1 MNTNTLVSIDSADLT
16 NVTGGKGM
24 LGTAIKGIKE
34 AAPVVK
40 KWGGKALEW
49 GGKAVE
55 GINAAQSVKDA
66 WDSVKGAWGGGGE
79 KK

>member
-1 MNTNTLVSIDSADLT
+1 MNTNFASIDSSALDH
-16 NVTGGKGM
+16 VTGGGAAS
-24 LGTAIKGIKE
+24 AIGKGIKA

-66 WDSVKGAWGGGGE
+66 YDGVKGWFGGGE